1 MSVLLVTGHP
11 DAARVLRCSDVRF
24 GSMLSKKSKIE
35 ELRKSRKDQV
45 LVVSVTASLCRACTK
60 ICDRFA
66 AIRCGPSRWPSMGP
80 TSGAEKFCSSARKD
94 FFDSIGHT
102 QKSASC
108 AARPLYCPRA
118 DVGRPLPEIDHVS
131 ASVSVGA
138 SQRAS
143 SKQEILAGG

>member
-60 ICDRFA
+60 VCDRFA
-66 AIRCGPSRWPSMGP
+66 AIRCGPSRARHGTHQRGWKILFVSQQKLFRQHQAFASLWPRAAHFRSNPRSRHNHGP
-80 TSGAEKFCSSARKD
+80 STCL
-94 FFDSIGHT
+94 
-102 QKSASC
+102 KSAE
-108 AARPLYCPRA
+108 P
-118 DVGRPLPEIDHVS
+118 D
-131 ASVSVGA
+131 
-138 SQRAS
+138 
-143 SKQEILAGG
+143 IL